1 MFKIINEIGLENTT
15 ELKSVESVLEDIL
28 AEDFSD
34 ITKWKVA
41 ELANVQFIMYEY
53 HGKKCFPS
61 IRVLNYEG
69 YLGYLYSS
77 KGDKFSIER
86 SQVESQYAAD
96 CFEMTDR
103 RKDLLIK
110 TLTHAIS
117 NGDRIACC
125 EEADVLKGT
134 TLY

>member
-1 MFKIINEIGLENTT
+1 MTRATSDTGIEYNRHDVTVKLSAAERQELFMNRLAEVISLRGLSLLDSNEVDGMFKIINEIGLENTT

-61 IRVLNYEG
+61 IRVLN
-69 YLGYLYSS
+69 
-77 KGDKFSIER
+77 
-86 SQVESQYAAD
+86 
-96 CFEMTDR
+96 
-103 RKDLLIK
+103 
-110 TLTHAIS
+110 
-117 NGDRIACC
+117 
-125 EEADVLKGT
+125 
-134 TLY
+134 